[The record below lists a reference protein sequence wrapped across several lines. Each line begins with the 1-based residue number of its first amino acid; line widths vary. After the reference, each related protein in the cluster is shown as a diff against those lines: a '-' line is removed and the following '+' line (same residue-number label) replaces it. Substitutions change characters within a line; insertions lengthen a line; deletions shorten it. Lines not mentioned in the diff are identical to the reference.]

1 MPRKFSKRTLRKNRK
16 NRRKTRKHHKIKKNY
31 RRGGNGDTKCC
42 MCGKPVDINN
52 RQNTL
57 IPSGCLLQHGQRAHR
72 ICKECWFKPVI
83 GFGIEGTTHKCPG
96 CEKGLPL
103 TIVPYKEPEM
113 VDLSLDDD

>member
-42 MCGKPVDINN
+42 MCGKPVDINDIG
-52 RQNTL
+52 NTL

-72 ICKECWFKPVI
+72 ICKECWFKPVT
-83 GFGIEGTTHKCPG
+83 GFAIEGTTHKCPG
-96 CEKGLPL
+96 CAKNLPL
-103 TIVPYKEPEM
+103 TKVPYKEPEL
-113 VDLSLDDD
+113 VDLTLDDD